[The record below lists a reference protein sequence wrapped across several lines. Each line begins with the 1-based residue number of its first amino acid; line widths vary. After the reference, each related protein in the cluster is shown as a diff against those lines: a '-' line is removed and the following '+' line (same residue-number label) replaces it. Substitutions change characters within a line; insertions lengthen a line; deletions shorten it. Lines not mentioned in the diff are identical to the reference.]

1 VHRHYNVEEQK
12 TIGRWFGLV
21 VVFYSVLVLL
31 LFAVVALRI
40 NFLDP
45 QIDASAADP
54 IDASECISRGR
65 WLFASIEAHR
75 EARDVA
81 DDRLSDALS
90 AVMKARA
97 ACNAGRLGEALA
109 IYDSIKIA
117 LNNSRG
123 NQAAPW
129 RRFSSE
135 RDHDPF
141 TDFR

>member
-1 VHRHYNVEEQK
+1 VHRHYKVEEQK
-12 TIGRWFGLV
+12 TIRRWFGLV
-21 VVFYSVLVLL
+21 IVLYSVLVLL
-31 LFAVVALRI
+31 LFAAVALRI

-45 QIDASAADP
+45 QIGASAV
-54 IDASECISRGR
+54 DASECISRGR

-97 ACNAGRLGEALA
+97 ACNGGRLGDALA

-123 NQAAPW
+123 NHAAPP